1 MKTENKQK
9 KKSDKNV
16 SSRQIKYLRG
26 LAHTL
31 SALILIGKEGITDD
45 LIKALKT
52 ELDRHELV
60 KVKIGANSS
69 EKKDKAA
76 ETLPAATQSI
86 LVQLIGKTLILYK
99 ANPKLPKDK
108 RIYLP
113 KDTQE

>member
-1 MKTENKQK
+1 MGTENKQEI
-9 KKSDKNV
+9 KSGKALNNK
-16 SSRQIKYLRG
+16 QIKFLRG

-45 LIKALKT
+45 LVKALKT

-60 KVKIGANSS
+60 KVKIEPNSS

-76 ETLPAATQSI
+76 ETLPTATQST

-99 ANPKLPKDK
+99 PNPKLPKDK
-108 RIYLP
+108 RIRIP
-113 KDTQE
+113 KG